1 MKKRVLAIFLAS
13 VMTVGMLTGCGGK
26 SEEKTTD
33 TKEETTKDEAS
44 DGTFTMAID
53 YMPDS
58 LQPSGGGS
66 DSFTTMVRP
75 LYYPLY
81 YQTSSG
87 MEYYLAD
94 KIEVSEDALTYTLH
108 LNEKA
113 TWSDGEPISAD
124 DILFRNEYSLA
135 SSGRSSLATVN
146 GQEVKITKID
156 EKTVEFVLPEASANF
171 KNTLGSVVLLPGH
184 AFDWDASKVDDSGY
198 FWNTD
203 MVTSGPYVVG
213 EINDDSIIYTARDDF
228 FAGKPSV
235 QKIVLRTLGSG
246 SSKQIAFENGELS
259 YMRVT
264 TAEELNKYANDDNY
278 NVTSVTEARL
288 NYLQFNP
295 GGAFAT
301 LPAEAREAIML
312 ALNDQEIVD
321 AAYGTDELAVPANSV
336 LTPDQLFYNEK
347 APGYT
352 QDLEKAKELAQSS
365 GLAGMT
371 LKYIYN
377 ADRANMEAVA
387 TVVQQQ
393 LAAIDVNLEVQG
405 LDSPTF
411 FSIFFAPYSGKTTD
425 EYDIGSNGWDSERG
439 ACGWQAS
446 TYMKNTGWG
455 WSDVMAALVKKADA
469 ATSQE
474 EAQKLWDEIQ
484 EKYTE
489 ENWLFPLTYTNYVM
503 VSQENIS
510 GLDGSEVVPE
520 FVDWMSIKVD

>member
-1 MKKRVLAIFLAS
+1 MKKKILALFLATT
-13 VMTVGMLTGCGGK
+13 MAVGLLAGCGNSNTKNETKTEDTANK
-26 SEEKTTD
+26 SG
-33 TKEETTKDEAS
+33 

-58 LQPSGGGS
+58 LKPSGAGT
-66 DSFTTMVRP
+66 DSFTTMIRP
-75 LYYPLY
+75 LYQSLF
-81 YQTSSG
+81 YQTGSG

-94 KIEVSEDALTYTLH
+94 SVEVSEDGLTYTVH
-108 LNEKA
+108 LNDDA
-113 TWSDGEPISAD
+113 TWSDGEAITTD
-124 DILFRNEYSLA
+124 DIKFRIDYSLA

-146 GQEVKITKID
+146 GQDVQFNKID
-156 EKTVEFVLPEASANF
+156 DKTAEFVLPMVYANF
-171 KNTLGSVVLLPGH
+171 MNTLGDTVLLPGH

-198 FWNTD
+198 FWNTE
-203 MVTSGPYVVG
+203 MATSGPYVVS
-213 EINDDSIIYTARDDF
+213 EINDDSLVYTAREDYFGGQPD
-228 FAGKPSV
+228 V

-246 SSKQIAFENGELS
+246 SSKQVAFENGELS

-264 TAEELNKYANDDNY
+264 TADELEKYENDDNY

-288 NYLQFNP
+288 NYLQLNP
-295 GGAFAT
+295 GGTFAS
-301 LPAEAREAIML
+301 LPAEAREAVML
-312 ALNDQEIVD
+312 ALNDLEIID
-321 AAYGTDELAVPANSV
+321 AAYGSDKLAVPANSV
-336 LTPDQLFYNEK
+336 LTPDQSLYDEK
-347 APGYT
+347 APGYS
-352 QDLEKAKELAQSS
+352 QDIEKAKELAQSS
-365 GLAGMT
+365 GLAGKT

-439 ACGWQAS
+439 DCGWQAS

-455 WSDVMAALVKKADA
+455 WSEDMTALVQQADS
-469 ATSQE
+469 ATTKE
-474 EAQKLWDEIQ
+474 EAQTLWNEIQ
-484 EKYTE
+484 EKYTDE
-489 ENWLFPLTYTNYVM
+489 CWVFPLTYTNYVM
-503 VSQENIS
+503 VSQKNVT

-520 FVDWMSIKVD
+520 FVNWMSIKVD

>member
-1 MKKRVLAIFLAS
+1 MTKKILAVLLATAM
-13 VMTVGMLTGCGGK
+13 VAGLAVGCGK
-26 SEEKTTD
+26 SSDTNTETKTED
-33 TKEETTKDEAS
+33 TKKKDS

-58 LQPSGGGS
+58 LKPSGSGT
-66 DSFTTMVRP
+66 DSFTTMLRP
-75 LYYPLY
+75 LYNSLFYP
-81 YQTSSG
+81 TGSG

-94 KIEVSEDALTYTLH
+94 KLDVSDDGLTYTVH
-108 LNEKA
+108 LNDKA
-113 TWSDGEPISAD
+113 TWSDGEPITAD
-124 DILFRNEYSLA
+124 DIQFKIDYSIA

-146 GQEVKITKID
+146 GQNVQINKID
-156 EKTVEFVLPEASANF
+156 DKTVEFVLPMVYANF
-171 KNTLGSVVLLPGH
+171 KNAVGDTVLLPGH
-184 AFDWDASKVDDSGY
+184 AFDWDVTKVDDSGY

-203 MVTSGPYVVG
+203 MATSGPYVVS
-213 EINDDSIIYTARDDF
+213 EINDDSLVYTARDDYF
-228 FAGKPSV
+228 GGQPSV
-235 QKIVLRTLGSG
+235 KKIVLRTLGSG

-259 YMRVT
+259 YMRIT
-264 TAEELNKYANDDNY
+264 TADELEKYEKDDNY
-278 NVTSVTEARL
+278 NVTSITEARL

-295 GGAFAT
+295 GGAFAS

-312 ALNDQEIVD
+312 ALNDQEIID
-321 AAYGTDELAVPANSV
+321 AAYGSDKLAVCANSV
-336 LTPDQLFYNEK
+336 LTPDQSLYNKK
-347 APGYT
+347 APGYS

-365 GLAGMT
+365 GLAGKT

-439 ACGWQAS
+439 DCGWQAS
-446 TYMKNTGWG
+446 TYMKNSGWG
-455 WSDVMAALVKKADA
+455 WSEEMTSLVKQADSA
-469 ATSQE
+469 VTQE
-474 EAQKLWDEIQ
+474 EDQKLWDEIH

-489 ENWLFPLTYTNYVM
+489 ENWVFPLTYTNYVM
-503 VSQENIS
+503 VSQKNVT

>member
-1 MKKRVLAIFLAS
+1 MKKKILAVLLATAM
-13 VMTVGMLTGCGGK
+13 VAGLAVGCGK
-26 SEEKTTD
+26 SSDSNTETKTED
-33 TKEETTKDEAS
+33 TKKKDS

-58 LQPSGGGS
+58 LKPSTGT

-75 LYYPLY
+75 IYYPLY
-81 YQTSSG
+81 YQTG
-87 MEYYLAD
+87 ENIEYYLAD
-94 KIEVSEDALTYTLH
+94 KIEVSEDAKTYTLH
-108 LNEKA
+108 LNDKA
-113 TWSDGEPISAD
+113 TWSDGEPITAD
-124 DILFRNEYSLA
+124 DVLFKIDYSLA

-146 GQEVKITKID
+146 GQDVQITKID
-156 EKTVEFVLPEASANF
+156 DKTVEFVLPEAFANF
-171 KNTLGSVVLLPGH
+171 KNALGDTLLLPGH
-184 AFDWDASKVDDSGY
+184 AFDWDATKVDDSGY

-203 MVTSGPYVVG
+203 MATSGPYVVS
-213 EINDDSIIYTARDDF
+213 EINDDSLVYTARDDF
-228 FAGKPSV
+228 YAGQPSV
-235 QKIVLRTLGSG
+235 KKIVLRTLGSG
-246 SSKQIAFENGELS
+246 SSKQIAFENGEID

-264 TAEELNKYANDDNY
+264 TAEELNKYKNDDNY
-278 NVTSVTEARL
+278 NVSSVTEARL

-295 GGAFAT
+295 DGAFAS
-301 LPAEAREAIML
+301 LPDEAREAIML
-312 ALNDQEIVD
+312 ALNCQEIIDV
-321 AAYGTDELAVPANSV
+321 AYGSDDLAVPANSV
-336 LTPDQLFYNEK
+336 LTPDQIFYNKK
-347 APGYT
+347 APGYS
-352 QDLEKAKELAQSS
+352 QNLEKAKELAKSS
-365 GLAGMT
+365 GLAGKT

-377 ADRANMEAVA
+377 ADRANMESVA

-439 ACGWQAS
+439 ACGYQAS
-446 TYMKNTGWG
+446 GYLKNSGWG
-455 WSDVMAALVKKADA
+455 WSEEMSALIKKADT
-469 ATSQE
+469 ATTQD

-489 ENWLFPLTYTNYVM
+489 ENWVFPLTYTNYVM
-503 VSQENIS
+503 VSQKNVT